1 MRSLAAPLFLLL
13 ALAAFPAGASEPPG
27 SRTLP
32 EATERLGEE
41 LARAAEA
48 MRESMGRVLLSIE
61 EMARLLP
68 RYEAPEINENGDII
82 IRRKP
87 SSSNDRNDRGGTI

>member
-1 MRSLAAPLFLLL
+1 MRSLTAPLLFL
-13 ALAAFPAGASEPPG
+13 ALTAYPAAASEPPAP
-27 SRTLP
+27 RTLP

-41 LARAAEA
+41 LARAAGA
-48 MRESMGRVLLSIE
+48 MRESMGRVLLSLE

-87 SSSNDRNDRGGTI
+87 QPSNDRSDRDGTI